1 MFKRLRTG
9 KIGVRLA
16 MGFAMTALLGV
27 GVTTAAN
34 LWTATNMGEQALQQ
48 KLAGLQGQ
56 LISALEAE
64 ATRALSMAT
73 TVAETAEV
81 QRLFAERNRDALAA
95 LFVPSFA
102 KMRDE
107 QGVRQFQF
115 HIAPA
120 TSFLRVHKPEKFD
133 DDLSSF
139 RLTVVAVNKN
149 GRAISG
155 LERGRA
161 GLGMRGVVPV
171 TQEGEQVGSVEFGLS
186 FDQAFFDGFTART
199 SALAALYVLRD
210 EAVETFAT
218 TFPAEVVFDEAV
230 LRRAAAET
238 GSRLQSEVDIDG
250 IAHAALMTPV
260 TDFSGNIV
268 GVAVI
273 GFDRSVMNAALN
285 EGRLNSLGIGIAV
298 FLASMLIAWSMNRSI
313 ARPISNI
320 TAVMRRLA
328 KGEIQIDVPGL
339 DRRDELGDM
348 AGAVQV
354 FKENASEAR
363 RLGEESAHASQQA
376 EREKREATLKMAE
389 ELENSIKSVVETVAS
404 TSSQLQ
410 SSARSMSGT
419 AGQTVAQATAVGKAS
434 DCATQNIQMV
444 ASSAEQLSGS
454 ISEIS
459 QQVSQSTDIT
469 QQAITQTEGAS
480 STVEGLAEAAQKI
493 GDVVS
498 LIQDI
503 AEQTNLLALNATIEA
518 ARAGEAGKGFAVVA
532 SEVKLLASQTAKA
545 TEEISGQIASM
556 QSATSETV
564 NAISGVRDVITRIG
578 ENASA
583 ISSAVEEQNTATLD
597 ISRSVAE
604 VAEGTQEVTTHSRSM
619 SDAAETTGN
628 AAEQVLT
635 AADELSTQ
643 SDVLRSEV
651 DSFLGKLR
659 SA

>member
-56 LISALEAE
+56 LAGALEAE
-64 ATRALSMAT
+64 ARRALSMAT
-73 TVAETAEV
+73 TIAETAEV

-95 LFVPSFA
+95 LFVPGFA

-115 HIAPA
+115 HVAPA

-139 RLTVVAVNKN
+139 RLTVIAVNEN
-149 GRAISG
+149 GQAISG

-171 TQEGEQVGSVEFGLS
+171 TQEGEQIGSVEFGLS
-186 FDQAFFDGFTART
+186 FGQAFFDNFTART

-210 EAVETFAT
+210 ETVESFAT
-218 TFPAEVVFDEAV
+218 TFPEEVGFDETL

-238 GSRLQSEVDIDG
+238 GSRLRSEMDIDG
-250 IAHAALMTPV
+250 VPHAALMTPV

-273 GFDRSVMNAALN
+273 GFDRSLMDAALN

-298 FLASMLIAWSMNRSI
+298 FMASMLIAWSMNRSI
-313 ARPISNI
+313 AQPISNI

-339 DRRDELGDM
+339 ERRDELGDM

-354 FKENASEAR
+354 FKENAGEAQ
-363 RLGEESAHASQQA
+363 RLAEESAHASQEA

-419 AGQTVAQATAVGKAS
+419 AGQTVKQATAVGKAS

-469 QQAITQTEGAS
+469 RQAITQTEGAS

-564 NAISGVRDVITRIG
+564 NAITAVRDVITRIG

-583 ISSAVEEQNTATLD
+583 ISSAVEEQNAATLD

-604 VAEGTQEVTTHSRSM
+604 VAEGTEEVTTHSRSM

-651 DSFLGKLR
+651 ESFLGKLR